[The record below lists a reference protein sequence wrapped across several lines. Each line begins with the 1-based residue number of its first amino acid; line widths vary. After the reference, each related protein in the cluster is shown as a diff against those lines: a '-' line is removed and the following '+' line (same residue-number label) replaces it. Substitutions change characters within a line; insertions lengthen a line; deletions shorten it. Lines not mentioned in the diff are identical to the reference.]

1 MLDQDFHAEL
11 KALQQAG
18 VNFIL
23 VGGLAA
29 VLNGAPVNTYDV
41 DVVHSRRSEN
51 VARLLPVLESLDAIY
66 RIQPLRRLRPNASH
80 LVGPGHSNL
89 MTKYGHLDFLGTIGE
104 DLTYEDLLPDSEEMD
119 LGEGL
124 RIRVLKLEKLIEI
137 KEQLNGE
144 KDRAV
149 LPILR
154 RTLEEK
160 RKLNR

>member
-1 MLDQDFHAEL
+1 
-11 KALQQAG
+11 
-18 VNFIL
+18 
-23 VGGLAA
+23 
-29 VLNGAPVNTYDV
+29 
-41 DVVHSRRSEN
+41 
-51 VARLLPVLESLDAIY
+51 
-66 RIQPLRRLRPNASH
+66 
-80 LVGPGHSNL
+80 
-89 MTKYGHLDFLGTIGE
+89 LDFLGTIGE

-137 KEQLNGE
+137 KAELHGE

-160 RKLNR
+160 RKLAR